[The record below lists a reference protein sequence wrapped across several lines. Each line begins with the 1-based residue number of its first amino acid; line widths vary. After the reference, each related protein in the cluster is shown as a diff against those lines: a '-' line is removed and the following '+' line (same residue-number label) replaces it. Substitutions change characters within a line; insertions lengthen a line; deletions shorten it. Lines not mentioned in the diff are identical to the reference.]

1 MKKIIKFLDNH
12 RFVLIILVLLL
23 ISISFLSIKSIFFL
37 NHKFQNLACTND
49 IDEMYCYNK
58 ETKIYRYP
66 EEIKKVIFTEKKDDI
81 KALKEKYK
89 LPDFNFYTSY
99 YYEVASLLNYNETE
113 ENKDLLDFFTY
124 YNTSYNLSEFY
135 KENVLYYNLFYRY
148 KINLN

>member
-23 ISISFLSIKSIFFL
+23 ISISFLSIKSIFFFIY
-37 NHKFQNLACTND
+37 KFQNLACTND

-113 ENKDLLDFFTY
+113 ENKDLLEFFTN

>member
-1 MKKIIKFLDNH
+1 
-12 RFVLIILVLLL
+12 
-23 ISISFLSIKSIFFL
+23 
-37 NHKFQNLACTND
+37 
-49 IDEMYCYNK
+49 MYCYNK

-113 ENKDLLDFFTY
+113 ENKDLLEFFTN